1 MTIKNKTLLIIFVG
15 IACLF
20 AANFLSFREL
30 NDAHNDYS
38 SQETLVAHS
47 SAWLTDL
54 DTKFVTGLLAF
65 DPLDGSQ
72 RNRDFWDPGI
82 DTFDR
87 SNTTNP
93 LLQALENDQVEKAA
107 QLLSLVF
114 AGPVAESRITY
125 ARVYGADGRLIFCE
139 SSLYAVG
146 ADPCSPNSIPDYSDQ
161 FDDFI
166 DSLDDGPRRHVTTI
180 ADASQ
185 AQPLSVNDTL
195 SFTLPGSSEKPI
207 AIVVIGRNVIES
219 LEQFSE
225 NFEIESALAIGDQ
238 VITGS

>member
-93 LLQALENDQVEKAA
+93 LLQALENEQVERVA
-107 QLLSLVF
+107 QLLSRVF

-125 ARVYGADGRLIFCE
+125 ALSLIH
-139 SSLYAVG
+139 
-146 ADPCSPNSIPDYSDQ
+146 I
-161 FDDFI
+161 
-166 DSLDDGPRRHVTTI
+166 
-180 ADASQ
+180 
-185 AQPLSVNDTL
+185 
-195 SFTLPGSSEKPI
+195 
-207 AIVVIGRNVIES
+207 
-219 LEQFSE
+219 
-225 NFEIESALAIGDQ
+225 
-238 VITGS
+238 